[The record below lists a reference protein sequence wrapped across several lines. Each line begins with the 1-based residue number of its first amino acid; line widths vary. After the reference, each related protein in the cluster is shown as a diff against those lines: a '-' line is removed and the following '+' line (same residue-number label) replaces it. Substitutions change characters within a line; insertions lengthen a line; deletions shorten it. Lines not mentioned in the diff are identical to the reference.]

1 MLEGALLA
9 VPVAFLLW
17 KRRTPEILYLLLL
30 SLGYSAYVVSVG
42 GDVLHAFRFFVPVLP
57 FFYLFVQ
64 ETLVGLTA
72 MLGRPR
78 AAGQW
83 LPVAAGAL
91 LAYITFSQPYAY
103 VREKWTM
110 EIGLVDKMTSTG
122 RWLAA
127 NSDSSTVV
135 AATTIGALGYYGGV
149 TLVDMLGLTDST
161 IAHHPEYLQ
170 GIQSGWK
177 ERKYN
182 TSYVL
187 SRKPEWIFFSTGVKP
202 SAFAER
208 ALFTRSGF
216 RRHYAPR
223 FFHLDGDVASLNV
236 AYRRSEE
243 SLVNPLVPE
252 DTSSSAEFINDFYIG
267 MNLRRTPS
275 DAIRNF
281 AKALRTAPKDFAML
295 PQEIGNAYRSLG
307 NSPTAEE
314 WYRRAIEINPAM
326 VESQIMLG
334 VLARDRGDH
343 AASAQ
348 RFREAVR
355 FNPEY
360 STPWTL
366 LGEQQEA
373 MGDTAGALAS
383 LRAALALAPN
393 NRDAATM
400 LARLS
405 PRN

>member
-1 MLEGALLA
+1 MLPQAGRLLGFYAVPFVLFMGWRLVYYGHLFPNTYYAKAGFSIEYLTAGWEYLLLFLRTYMLEGALLA

-64 ETLVGLTA
+64 ETLVGLAA
-72 MLGRPR
+72 MLGRSP
-78 AAGQW
+78 AAGRW
-83 LPVAAGAL
+83 LPVAAGVL

-127 NSDSSTVV
+127 HSDSSTVV

-243 SLVNPLVPE
+243 SLVNPRCRKTRRQAP
-252 DTSSSAEFINDFYIG
+252 SSSTIS
-267 MNLRRTPS
+267 T
-275 DAIRNF
+275 
-281 AKALRTAPKDFAML
+281 
-295 PQEIGNAYRSLG
+295 
-307 NSPTAEE
+307 
-314 WYRRAIEINPAM
+314 
-326 VESQIMLG
+326 
-334 VLARDRGDH
+334 
-343 AASAQ
+343 SA
-348 RFREAVR
+348 
-355 FNPEY
+355 
-360 STPWTL
+360 
-366 LGEQQEA
+366 
-373 MGDTAGALAS
+373 
-383 LRAALALAPN
+383 
-393 NRDAATM
+393 
-400 LARLS
+400 
-405 PRN
+405 